1 MLDRG
6 RVLEGCS
13 EVLVYLFSLHV
24 PRSCDH
30 FYIHCILFSIYIYIY
45 DDVCFS
51 PYLTCVV
58 FFFLFIH
65 MFLLLYNFSMFHT
78 WCLDESCLSV
88 SVKIGCKSTMPWSL
102 FLQKFSRVHSR
113 VRLMY
118 FCMLWDSCVRL
129 LS

>member
-45 DDVCFS
+45 MMMYVFHLIS
-51 PYLTCVV
+51 HVL
-58 FFFLFIH
+58 FFFPSLYTCFFFYTT
-65 MFLLLYNFSMFHT
+65 FLCFT
-78 WCLDESCLSV
+78 LDA
-88 SVKIGCKSTMPWSL
+88 
-102 FLQKFSRVHSR
+102 
-113 VRLMY
+113 LMN
-118 FCMLWDSCVRL
+118 LV
-129 LS
+129 